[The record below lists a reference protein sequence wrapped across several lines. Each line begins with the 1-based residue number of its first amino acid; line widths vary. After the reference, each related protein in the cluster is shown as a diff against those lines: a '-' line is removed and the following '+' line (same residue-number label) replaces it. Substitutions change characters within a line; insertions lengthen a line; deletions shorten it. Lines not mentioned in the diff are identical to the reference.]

1 MQFSLANTKGTS
13 TIQPKLKGNEI
24 HDVVFKGV
32 TFTTFKNK
40 KDENDPYK
48 VMKIRFENEDGYF
61 EHTVFAPKEGD
72 DVRPSNERNGVT
84 KESPSNLE
92 RLQFL
97 MAHIGEQLSPTNYEK
112 FKTLSWDLPTDFE
125 KMVKTFQK
133 ATACAEGKKTKLKLI
148 QNNKGEAQ
156 LPFFVNLSKEG
167 EPFISNNFLG
177 EKVFFTDYE
186 IKKMEDA
193 KNAKPTD
200 MEGDGLASDSFGGEV
215 AGNEDL
221 NFNL

>member
-1 MQFSLANTKGTS
+1 MQFSLSGTKGTS

-32 TFTTFKNK
+32 TFATFKNK

-72 DVRPSNERNGVT
+72 DKRPSIVRNGVE

-92 RLQFL
+92 RLKFL
-97 MAHIGEQLSPTNYEK
+97 MAHIGEQLAPKDYEK
-112 FKTLSWDLPTDFE
+112 FKDLSWDLPNDFE
-125 KMVKTFQK
+125 KMVKTFEKVTSK
-133 ATACAEGKKTKLKLI
+133 AVGTKTKLKLDK
-148 QNNKGEAQ
+148 NKKGEAQ
-156 LPFFVNLSKEG
+156 LPFFVNLTKEG
-167 EPFISNNFLG
+167 DVFISNNFVG
-177 EKVFFTDYE
+177 DKVFFTDYE
-186 IKKMEDA
+186 LKRIEDA
-193 KNAKPTD
+193 NKAKPTD
-200 MEGDGLASDSFGGEV
+200 MEGAGIAEDSFDTDG

-221 NFNL
+221 DFSI

>member
-1 MQFSLANTKGTS
+1 M
-13 TIQPKLKGNEI
+13 
-24 HDVVFKGV
+24 
-32 TFTTFKNK
+32 
-40 KDENDPYK
+40 
-48 VMKIRFENEDGYF
+48 
-61 EHTVFAPKEGD
+61 
-72 DVRPSNERNGVT
+72 
-84 KESPSNLE
+84 
-92 RLQFL
+92 
-97 MAHIGEQLSPTNYEK
+97 
-112 FKTLSWDLPTDFE
+112 
-125 KMVKTFQK
+125 
-133 ATACAEGKKTKLKLI
+133 I

-221 NFNL
+221 NFDL